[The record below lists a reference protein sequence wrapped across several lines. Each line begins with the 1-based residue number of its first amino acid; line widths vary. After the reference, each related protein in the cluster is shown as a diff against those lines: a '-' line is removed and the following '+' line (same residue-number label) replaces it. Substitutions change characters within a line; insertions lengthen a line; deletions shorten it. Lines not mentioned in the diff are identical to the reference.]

1 MSLVNKLRAMPRY
14 RLTVLAVFLVAA
26 GGVCGSFFGQYV
38 LKMNPCVMCIQQRL
52 ALVAT
57 MLIALLCLALPH
69 RKLFGRTLA
78 AVLISA
84 PAAFGAWVAAKQIHL
99 QSLPPAEQPDCGA
112 PLSFVLKNKPLF
124 KLYEPLL
131 RGDSGFCGEVHKVLG
146 VSLPVWSVMFFAAV
160 LLIVWVMWLRT
171 FKQS

>member
-1 MSLVNKLRAMPRY
+1 MNLKNKLLAMPRY
-14 RLTVLAVFLVAA
+14 RLTVWLVFLVAA
-26 GGVCGSFFGQYV
+26 AGVCGSFFGQYV

-57 MLIALLCLALPH
+57 MLLAL
-69 RKLFGRTLA
+69 FC
-78 AVLISA
+78 I
-84 PAAFGAWVAAKQIHL
+84 AFGAWGAAKQIHL

-131 RGDSGFCGEVHKVLG
+131 RGDSGFCGEVYKVLG
-146 VSLPVWSVMFFAAV
+146 VPLPVWSVMFFAAV
-160 LLIVWVMWLRT
+160 LLMVWAMWLRT
-171 FKQS
+171 RKQ

>member
-1 MSLVNKLRAMPRY
+1 MNLKNKLLAMPRY
-14 RLTVLAVFLVAA
+14 RLTVWLVFLVAA
-26 GGVCGSFFGQYV
+26 AGVFGSFFGQYV

-57 MLIALLCLALPH
+57 MLLALFCVALPH
-69 RKLFGRTLA
+69 RKLLGRTLA
-78 AVLISA
+78 ALLISA

-112 PLSFVLKNKPLF
+112 PLSFLLKGKPLF

-131 RGDSGFCGEVHKVLG
+131 RGDSGFCGEKHSFLG
-146 VSLPVWSVMFFAAV
+146 ITLPAWSLMFFALV
-160 LLIVWVMWLRT
+160 LMIVWAMWLKTR
-171 FKQS
+171 KHV

>member
-1 MSLVNKLRAMPRY
+1 MSLVNTLRTMPRY

-26 GGVCGSFFGQYV
+26 CGVCGSFFGQYV

-57 MLIALLCLALPH
+57 MLLALVCIALPH
-69 RKLFGRTLA
+69 RKLLGRTLA

-112 PLSFVLKNKPLF
+112 PL
-124 KLYEPLL
+124 
-131 RGDSGFCGEVHKVLG
+131 
-146 VSLPVWSVMFFAAV
+146 VWSVMFFSAV
-160 LLIVWVMWLRT
+160 LLIVWAMWLRT
-171 FKQS
+171 CKHSWMMRQP

>member
-1 MSLVNKLRAMPRY
+1 
-14 RLTVLAVFLVAA
+14 
-26 GGVCGSFFGQYV
+26 
-38 LKMNPCVMCIQQRL
+38 
-52 ALVAT
+52 

-78 AVLISA
+78 ALLISA

-112 PLSFVLKNKPLF
+112 PLSFLLKNKPLF

-131 RGDSGFCGEVHKVLG
+131 RGDSGFCGEVYKVLG
-146 VSLPVWSVMFFAAV
+146 VPLPVWSVMFFAAV
-160 LLIVWVMWLRT
+160 LLILWGMWLRT

>member
-78 AVLISA
+78 ALLISA
-84 PAAFGAWVAAKQIHL
+84 PAA
-99 QSLPPAEQPDCGA
+99 
-112 PLSFVLKNKPLF
+112 LSFLLKNKPLYQ
-124 KLYEPLL
+124 LYEPLL
-131 RGDSGFCGEVHKVLG
+131 RGDSGFCGEVYKVLG
-146 VSLPVWSVMFFAAV
+146 VPLPVWSVMFFAAV
-160 LLIVWVMWLRT
+160 LLIVWAMWLRT
-171 FKQS
+171 RKQ

>member
-1 MSLVNKLRAMPRY
+1 ML
-14 RLTVLAVFLVAA
+14 
-26 GGVCGSFFGQYV
+26 
-38 LKMNPCVMCIQQRL
+38 L
-52 ALVAT
+52 ALVC
-57 MLIALLCLALPH
+57 IALPH
-69 RKLFGRTLA
+69 RKLIGRTLA

-131 RGDSGFCGEVHKVLG
+131 RGDSGFCGEVYKVLG
-146 VSLPVWSVMFFAAV
+146 VPLPVWSVMFFAAV
-160 LLIVWVMWLRT
+160 LLIVWAMWLRT
-171 FKQS
+171 CKQ

>member
-1 MSLVNKLRAMPRY
+1 LWENWYYTSPFYGFWNDNMSLVNKLRAMPCY

-57 MLIALLCLALPH
+57 MLLALVCIALPH
-69 RKLFGRTLA
+69 RKLIGRTLA

-84 PAAFGAWVAAKQIHL
+84 PAAFGAWVAFCHSGA
-99 QSLPPAEQPDCGA
+99 CGA
-112 PLSFVLKNKPLF
+112 CSHSVYKYAEKDVIFFLFVVFLF
-124 KLYEPLL
+124 
-131 RGDSGFCGEVHKVLG
+131 C
-146 VSLPVWSVMFFAAV
+146 VSYCLCFD
-160 LLIVWVMWLRT
+160 
-171 FKQS
+171 KQPF

>member
-26 GGVCGSFFGQYV
+26 CGVCGSFFGQYV

-57 MLIALLCLALPH
+57 MLLALVCIALPH
-69 RKLFGRTLA
+69 RKLIGRTL
-78 AVLISA
+78 
-84 PAAFGAWVAAKQIHL
+84 AAKQIHL

-112 PLSFVLKNKPLF
+112 PLSFLLKGKPLF

-131 RGDSGFCGEVHKVLG
+131 RGDSGFCGEVYKVLG
-146 VSLPVWSVMFFAAV
+146 VPLPVWSVMFFAAV
-160 LLIVWVMWLRT
+160 LLIVWAMWLRT
-171 FKQS
+171 CKQ

>member
-1 MSLVNKLRAMPRY
+1 MSLVNTLRTMPRY

-26 GGVCGSFFGQYV
+26 CGVCGSFFGQYV

-69 RKLFGRTLA
+69 RKLLGRTLA

-112 PLSFVLKNKPLF
+112 PLSFVLKTSRCLSCMSHCCAGIRAF
-124 KLYEPLL
+124 AA
-131 RGDSGFCGEVHKVLG
+131 RCIRCWACRCRC
-146 VSLPVWSVMFFAAV
+146 WSVSF
-160 LLIVWVMWLRT
+160 LRRCC
-171 FKQS
+171 